1 MTFLSQTV
9 IGARF
14 RIQFYPRP
22 GQLRSIVGF
31 NPINRP
37 LPAIVE
43 SHEGRVL
50 RRCGTR
56 HSCPTSLWHNT
67 CVHQLYGVRI
77 RGSDSESVANRKSGH
92 ADAGRF
98 SRRASLGQCEL
109 DRSEAP
115 TSVDSRTS
123 R

>member
-37 LPAIVE
+37 LPAVVE
-43 SHEGRVL
+43 SHDEREAARALVVPAPL
-50 RRCGTR
+50 
-56 HSCPTSLWHNT
+56 NT
-67 CVHQLYGVRI
+67 PFFWSVHGERPAMTGLV
-77 RGSDSESVANRKSGH
+77 
-92 ADAGRF
+92 
-98 SRRASLGQCEL
+98 
-109 DRSEAP
+109 
-115 TSVDSRTS
+115 
-123 R
+123 

>member
-37 LPAIVE
+37 PATVFGVIVI
-43 SHEGRVL
+43 VMTL
-50 RRCGTR
+50 RQR
-56 HSCPTSLWHNT
+56 
-67 CVHQLYGVRI
+67 
-77 RGSDSESVANRKSGH
+77 A
-92 ADAGRF
+92 A
-98 SRRASLGQCEL
+98 SRRNETLVPNVTLA
-109 DRSEAP
+109 
-115 TSVDSRTS
+115 
-123 R
+123 